1 MKVNILGEWVDSL
14 QASGRYTFLRQQALE
29 STGLSVMAVRKAL
42 LRLAKR
48 KRIVQ
53 VKDYFYAIVPTEYR
67 VAGSPPASW
76 FIHDLM
82 AAMNRPYYVGLLTA
96 ASLHG
101 ASHQQPQEYQIV
113 TDTSVRP
120 LQVARQRL
128 RFFASTYVRRTP
140 VMPMKTPTG
149 QMLVSTVEATAVD
162 LVRFH
167 KSAGYLGNVATVI
180 AELADQIQPDALLKA
195 AAAVGEIAVVQR
207 LGYILDLVGAAE
219 KTEPLVQWLRRQD
232 WKPRPLMPGRSVVGA
247 SRNSRWKVFENEKIE
262 VEV

>member
-1 MKVNILGEWVDSL
+1 MKVNILSEWVDSL
-14 QASGRYTFLRQQALE
+14 QASGRYSFLRQKALE
-29 STGLSVMAVRKAL
+29 STGLSVLAVRKAL
-42 LRLAKR
+42 LRLVKR

-53 VKDYFYAIVPTEYR
+53 VKDYFYVIVPTEYR
-67 VAGSPPASW
+67 NVGSPPAPW
-76 FIHDLM
+76 FVHDLM
-82 AAMNRPYYVGLLTA
+82 AAMAKPYYVGLLTA

-128 RFFASTYVRRTP
+128 HFLTSAYIKRTP
-140 VMPMKTPTG
+140 VKAMKTPTG

-167 KSAGYLGNVATVI
+167 KVAGYLGNVATVI
-180 AELADQIQPDALLKA
+180 AELAEQIQPDALLKA
-195 AAAVGEIAVVQR
+195 AAAVGEIAMVQR
-207 LGYILDLVGAAE
+207 LGYLLDLAGAAE
-219 KTEPLVQWLRRQD
+219 KTEPLAQWLRRQD
-232 WKPRPLMPGRSVVGA
+232 WKPRPLVPSRSVVGVP
-247 SRNSRWKVFENEKIE
+247 RNSRWKIFENEKIE